1 MHCISLNHCGNSY
14 AWYPRG
20 DKWLVLLTWNDPQ
33 FPCAVGGS
41 TTRLAESQ
49 HCKSYW
55 LEHLKSHSI
64 MTVRWFLTYIYT
76 STYVF
81 YFYRHSLWRVYQ
93 GTPSPSD
100 PIGRCHGLP
109 WLAHVSRFFAKRNPM
124 TCRSLG
130 TLGKSI
136 KITFPI
142 DCNIQM
148 KCITLQNNFKIMLLS
163 TEISFTITEKASKVT
178 ITACNHSNCY
188 CNICHN
194 DPNFS
199 NFVTDYSYWKSLN
212 CIPANWKKHM
222 IFQ

>member
-1 MHCISLNHCGNSY
+1 MVGAPYLEWSPISLCSGWLNHQISRI
-14 AWYPRG
+14 AT
-20 DKWLVLLTWNDPQ
+20 LQIILTW
-33 FPCAVGGS
+33 
-41 TTRLAESQ
+41 TSQ
-49 HCKSYW
+49 KPLHHDCPLISY
-55 LEHLKSHSI
+55 I
-64 MTVRWFLTYIYT
+64 CIYIYT